1 MEADVRVHPVQVRVN
16 RKWSGVLF
24 FNRSHMPTLRHLVL
38 LKFKEGVDKEAVAGS
53 ISTGLNGLPSLIT
66 FKSFTCGVAPLVSG
80 QALPS

>member
-1 MEADVRVHPVQVRVN
+1 MYRTVVLFRVN
-16 RKWSGVLF
+16 RKVLLF

-38 LKFKEGVDKEAVAGS
+38 LKFKEGVDQEAGAGS

>member
-1 MEADVRVHPVQVRVN
+1 
-16 RKWSGVLF
+16 
-24 FNRSHMPTLRHLVL
+24 MPTLRHLVL
-38 LKFKEGVDKEAVAGS
+38 LKFTEGVDKEAVAGS